1 MPQPSMLPFQSGSF
15 RLLYRLFYR
24 LKYRCRQIVALLLGL
39 VAAIGWLT
47 LMAELAHI
55 MLPVTDDAATTFS
68 SNPLSMKPDIAPMPV
83 TLVLT
88 PVMLVWELLSWGSA
102 LCLSIVSA
110 SYVMR
115 SRRRWLTAVL
125 FGFVAS
131 LVTATFMTQPHPLW
145 FVWLSAL
152 LLLVSALVSHKY
164 ATKVRYRRC
173 R

>member
-1 MPQPSMLPFQSGSF
+1 MLPFQSGSF
-15 RLLYRLFYR
+15 RLLYRLFYW

-55 MLPVTDDAATTFS
+55 MLPVTDAAATTFP
-68 SNPLSMKPDIAPMPV
+68 SNTLSMKPDIAPMP
-83 TLVLT
+83 LALELT

-102 LCLSIVSA
+102 LCLSIVCA

-125 FGFVAS
+125 FGFVAI

-152 LLLVSALVSHKY
+152 VLLASALVSHKY

>member
-1 MPQPSMLPFQSGSF
+1 M
-15 RLLYRLFYR
+15 
-24 LKYRCRQIVALLLGL
+24 V
-39 VAAIGWLT
+39 
-47 LMAELAHI
+47 
-55 MLPVTDDAATTFS
+55 PVSDDATSTVS
-68 SNPLSMKPDIAPMPV
+68 SNTLTVTPDIAPMPL

-131 LVTATFMTQPHPLW
+131 VVTATFMTQPHPLW

-152 LLLVSALVSHKY
+152 VLMASASVSHKY